1 MTEAVSLELST
12 LPHAASLVLLALI
25 VFNTYRT
32 WKKSRHIYPS
42 DIIWPAAFVGIEV
55 FLGVWCSNGLIAADP
70 DEGTFVTVSLIIAAL
85 GFATMLRRP
94 MQDWLNV
101 QSVLSATLLRTARDV
116 IILVAAAATS
126 AWLID
131 FVWLETSAHIDVLY
145 VWTTFLIFL
154 AAEFALYA
162 LGQRSG
168 ILAVLVP
175 AAAFGLG
182 VAQYFVIQFKGV
194 PIMPTDLL
202 ALETA
207 AAVGGG
213 YEYILTWNMLV
224 GIGATSACVCA
235 LSFVMPDMFFDVGTR
250 GNMKIFVTNIAVNCV
265 AGIALVLGAYN
276 LYNTI
281 KLEEVLEYSYDR
293 WMPIGTYQTLGFVP
307 AFVEIAQDLAI
318 PVPENYSAAA
328 AEETESSLVA
338 QFESSLAITPER
350 QAASTQFEELKPT
363 VIAVM
368 NETFTDLSM
377 YKELRTAG
385 YNGPEF
391 YNSLTGTLQRGS
403 LLVPAFGGG
412 TANSEFE
419 FLTGNS
425 ISFIGTGKYPY
436 QLYDLSESDSLAKQ
450 FAEIGYT
457 ATAMH
462 PENPVNW
469 KRSTA
474 YEQLGFD
481 GFLSIGDFEG
491 APWYHSGVTDAATY
505 DKILELLMQD
515 AAPQFILD
523 VTMQNHGGYGAGSV
537 PAGDEVNL
545 HVEGIEDGDFY
556 TQLGVYL
563 ACIKK
568 SDDDLAY
575 FIEQLSA
582 LDRPVVLVFFGD
594 HQPGFSAT
602 LDEAFYSGEEAWS
615 REMRKYESTY
625 MVWANYEVAG
635 GALDVNQVSSSS
647 QLAAQVL
654 YRIGAPLTDRQKAD
668 LVLAQAVPAVGL
680 SGYAG
685 SDGLRYAL
693 DPSSPYYEMVNQMQ
707 TIQYLEF
714 ASKVQ

>member
-1 MTEAVSLELST
+1 MTEVASPALST
-12 LPHAASLVLLALI
+12 LPLAAALVLVAHVVVCNL
-25 VFNTYRT
+25 RT
-32 WKKSRHIYPS
+32 WKREHRVYAGEIAWPLLFVAILLLVGLFCAKGGVAS
-42 DIIWPAAFVGIEV
+42 DVGLLDMGCFSAVLFGCGVLSFFRRPFSDALNSLSLPVGESLRAFLALMVLAAVAVASAWVIDFIWLESSAQIDISFFFTTAVLLFAAETVLYFVGQRTGV
-55 FLGVWCSNGLIAADP
+55 FVALVPIAA
-70 DEGTFVTVSLIIAAL
+70 T
-85 GFATMLRRP
+85 GF
-94 MQDWLNV
+94 
-101 QSVLSATLLRTARDV
+101 
-116 IILVAAAATS
+116 
-126 AWLID
+126 
-131 FVWLETSAHIDVLY
+131 
-145 VWTTFLIFL
+145 
-154 AAEFALYA
+154 
-162 LGQRSG
+162 G
-168 ILAVLVP
+168 I
-175 AAAFGLG
+175 
-182 VAQYFVIQFKGV
+182 AQYFVLDFKGV

-213 YEYILTWNMLV
+213 YEYVLTSQMVIALCTA
-224 GIGATSACVCA
+224 GICTCA
-235 LSFVMPDMFFDVGTR
+235 LSFVMPGR
-250 GNMKIFVTNIAVNCV
+250 RSSRKALAANAAANIAT
-265 AGIALVLGAYN
+265 GLVLIAG
-276 LYNTI
+276 LSHTYNTV
-281 KLEEVLEYSYDR
+281 KLEEVLAYSYDR

-307 AFVEIAQDLAI
+307 AFVEIVQDLAI

-328 AEETESSLVA
+328 AEETESGLVA

-350 QAASTQFEELKPT
+350 QAASTQFEELQPT

-377 YKELRTAG
+377 YEELRTAG

-391 YNSLTGTLQRGS
+391 YNSLAGTLQRGS

-436 QLYDLSESDSLAKQ
+436 QLYDLTESNSLAKQ

-481 GFLSIGDFEG
+481 SFLSIGDFEG
-491 APWYHSGVTDAATY
+491 APWYHSGVTDGATY
-505 DKILELLMQD
+505 DKILELLEQD

-563 ACIKK
+563 ACIEK

-635 GALDVNQVSSSS
+635 GALDVSQVSSSS

-693 DPSSPYYEMVNQMQ
+693 DPSSPYYEMVNQVQ

-714 ASKVQ
+714 GSKMQ